1 MCPKAKLIRSCVAL
15 SNRLIK
21 FSTLV
26 GSGSSVYRWRFTAQ
40 SPSLV
45 ETMPFHRQLSV
56 PFPLQE
62 YLPKLLALN

>member
-1 MCPKAKLIRSCVAL
+1 MYSKAILIRSCVSR

-40 SPSLV
+40 SPSLT
-45 ETMPFHRQLSV
+45 ETTPSHHQPLIPFQ
-56 PFPLQE
+56 LQE
-62 YLPKLLALN
+62 YLPKPQVLN